1 MTLSKITAQDQN
13 EAASSRNNT
22 IFTIMSA
29 CMNRLMIE
37 RSWATVPPS
46 ET

>member
-1 MTLSKITAQDQN
+1 MNLSKITAHDQN
-13 EAASSRNNT
+13 EATSKRNST
-22 IFTIMSA
+22 IFTIRSA

-37 RSWATVPPS
+37 RSWAIVPPS